1 MKVILNQD
9 VKGQGKK
16 GDLIE
21 VSDGY
26 ARNFLLPKNLAIP
39 ATKEN
44 INVLKGQQESREYR
58 QQKEL
63 EEAQETAKKINEISV
78 LLKAKAG
85 DNGKLFGSITSKEVS
100 EALTSQH
107 HIKIDKEKFMTGSST
122 ESVNITFSNGEDL
135 IDAAGIVLSSTKES
149 ELHGVNCYRAVI
161 RNKNTVSLEK
171 VSDGITTVLGE
182 VSIEPIL
189 SGEKHNLKLHIYG
202 SRISIYYDS
211 EKIIQYIVPDI
222 FYLSGYAGT
231 YQYGKG
237 IEFGNIVLSN

>member
-63 EEAQETAKKINEISV
+63 EEAKITADKINEISV
-78 LLKAKAG
+78 KLKAKAG
-85 DNGKLFGSITSKEVS
+85 DNGKLFGSITSKDVS
-100 EALTSQH
+100 EALTEQH
-107 HIKIDKEKFMTGSST
+107 HIKIDKKKF
-122 ESVNITFSNGEDL
+122 
-135 IDAAGIVLSSTKES
+135 VLP
-149 ELHGVNCYRAVI
+149 
-161 RNKNTVSLEK
+161 
-171 VSDGITTVLGE
+171 DGIKTLGITQ
-182 VSIEPIL
+182 VDIKVHP
-189 SGEKHNLKLHIYG
+189 GVVAKLKVNVESL
-202 SRISIYYDS
+202 
-211 EKIIQYIVPDI
+211 
-222 FYLSGYAGT
+222 
-231 YQYGKG
+231 
-237 IEFGNIVLSN
+237 